1 MTSNRSTATGL
12 LVLQEPAWISSS
24 GEQIL
29 LGLRL
34 ILCLSVD
41 FLCFFFPPIFELL
54 RDLTS
59 YQGSTSPGDFAFL
72 DL

>member
-1 MTSNRSTATGL
+1 M
-12 LVLQEPAWISSS
+12 LQEPAWISSF

-41 FLCFFFPPIFELL
+41 FLSFFPPIFELL

>member
-12 LVLQEPAWISSS
+12 LVLQEPAWTSSF

-41 FLCFFFPPIFELL
+41 FLCFFPPIFELL
-54 RDLTS
+54 RDLIS
-59 YQGSTSPGDFAFL
+59 YQGSSSPGDFAFL